1 MRKLLK
7 KILQIIL
14 KNNPNNLLDLCII
27 GLGNPGDKHLKTRH
41 NAGYDYLEKLC
52 NDLGIVLTPNKKLD
66 GHYGEAVINDLKIG
80 FLKPNEYINNSGKS
94 VLLVKK
100 YHVKNLSDILVIHD
114 DMDLEPG
121 DVKLKLSGG
130 HAGHNGLRDIL
141 KVIGNDFVRL
151 RFGIGHPP
159 NKEQTDSWVI
169 KKPNPQEKKEMANA
183 FERAIKNID
192 KILLKDWMII
202 MNDLHSNEH

>member
-1 MRKLLK
+1 M
-7 KILQIIL
+7 
-14 KNNPNNLLDLCII
+14 CIR
-27 GLGNPGDKHLKTRH
+27 D
-41 NAGYDYLEKLC
+41 
-52 NDLGIVLTPNKKLD
+52 
-66 GHYGEAVINDLKIG
+66 
-80 FLKPNEYINNSGKS
+80 S
-94 VLLVKK
+94 
-100 YHVKNLSDILVIHD
+100 HD

-159 NKEQTDSWVI
+159 NKDQTDSWVI

-183 FERAIKNID
+183 FERAISNID
-192 KILLKDWMII
+192 KIMLKDWMII